1 MAKISEEEKFVNAL
15 NKLLANY
22 GVDDEELRTEF
33 ITDFKNEVDNAV
45 DGEEEID
52 TEKEVDETKEQEPI
66 ETETNENETVEEEP
80 TEDKQEPEIEL
91 DPTQDEQEK
100 VEESEVDGTVE
111 QEPKIDYKQVYEEQK
126 NTIEGL
132 VARIETL
139 ENIVSKLGVPE
150 KDETFGASPV
160 AENQPSD
167 TNNAFDRYINA
178 RKGQ

>member
-1 MAKISEEEKFVNAL
+1 MAKISDEEKFVNAL

-33 ITDFKNEVDNAV
+33 ITDFKNEVDSAV

-52 TEKEVDETKEQEPI
+52 TEKEVDETKEQEPV
-66 ETETNENETVEEEP
+66 ETETDENETVDEVEP
-80 TEDKQEPEIEL
+80 TENKQEPEIE
-91 DPTQDEQEK
+91 P
-100 VEESEVDGTVE
+100 VENGEVDGTVE
-111 QEPKIDYKQVYEEQK
+111 QEPEIDYKKVYEEQK

-132 VARIETL
+132 AARIETL

-167 TNNAFDRYINA
+167 TNNAFDRYVNA